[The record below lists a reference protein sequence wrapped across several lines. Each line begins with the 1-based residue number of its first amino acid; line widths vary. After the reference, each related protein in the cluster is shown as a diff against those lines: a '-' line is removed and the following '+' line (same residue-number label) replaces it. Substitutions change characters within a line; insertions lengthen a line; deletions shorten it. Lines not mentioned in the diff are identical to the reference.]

1 MNANKDKEGKGG
13 GNAATGGR
21 RIDFLGYCFTH
32 DRVML
37 RKSIKQ
43 RFARKVRQCKP
54 GKRRREILASY
65 WGWCKWGN
73 CKNLW
78 NTITDN
84 DMSFKDI
91 GITGRNEMKDGQR
104 FFDVRKVKVMEILN
118 MPITVLDFIPDVKTR
133 HGDGRYAVKIMYD
146 GQEMKFITGSYTL
159 KSQLDQAKEANALP
173 IETRLRKRDLGEG
186 TTDYIF
192 D

>member
-1 MNANKDKEGKGG
+1 
-13 GNAATGGR
+13 
-21 RIDFLGYCFTH
+21 
-32 DRVML
+32 
-37 RKSIKQ
+37 
-43 RFARKVRQCKP
+43 
-54 GKRRREILASY
+54 
-65 WGWCKWGN
+65 
-73 CKNLW
+73 
-78 NTITDN
+78 
-84 DMSFKDI
+84 MSFKDI